1 MGGGN
6 ASYEKSFTEW
16 LAKRVPSAQIPVT
29 PSVYKGIDQFC
40 LKRKILKKPLF
51 ETDDLGMLSN
61 ALEAI
66 RNNKFFLFKY
76 RKQKSTMVAVIQYY
90 CRFIKEMQDIGSMVE
105 LENLPN
111 EAFQNSGHE
120 VLEGE
125 ALVDVKLE
133 KLPNEAPQNSG
144 QEVFQKESL
153 VDFLAANNIEFIDN
167 RPKNGCLW
175 IIGGKEL
182 KEFVDKCSTRGVR
195 FHFKAD
201 GSRAVDYSSAWWTTD
216 DFDSAAKVGPTI
228 PVEENVPGK
237 ENQLANTAS
246 CHLAPDEEQQGVS
259 VAEDIIESEPKTES
273 SLDTNVPTVSDI
285 DALLRGNIFLPLKN
299 ALAKENIRTIEELRG
314 LNLWAFM
321 NQKNLY
327 SISTRQDV
335 LTRVRLLLEPETTEK
350 PESLYVLRC
359 GLIAY
364 TGNSPAK
371 IFLHFCE
378 DIAKKYP
385 LFFRSLLGKT
395 IGNHSNVKIYRSS
408 ENGNF
413 IGMENPICYVSAD
426 LTKDSV
432 IAAVEWI
439 MQRCTN
445 EAVPISVKEP
455 DVHLERAMYTKIP
468 QEKLPRDPFDEQ
480 AAVSTSVTNKPEQYK
495 FVANDTDEKQWDNGN
510 VAQTSQV
517 SFGSVRAISSP
528 STFSREEEINDSEQ
542 IVKIEKI
549 VFDADMTGVT
559 YDALYDTLNMTMV
572 AIKALVQKSKHI
584 VEIKGKL
591 YHENTFIDWDDGAK
605 QMCLIMEKL
614 MQKNNGYISAVQ
626 LYDYARAEM
635 NMFLNDNDMN
645 DERSV
650 YDIAQHLF
658 GKNHYEGI
666 HYSFVSKTHISKAED
681 VISSNFDVICR
692 FAEEQGGVFQESDLT
707 EYLKS
712 IRIKTGNLRMQMR
725 LGQEPKFFFYQPG
738 TIISAKSMKIDYSWK
753 ESVGRALDKLFNDAG
768 DHIVLRQIQSV
779 WYESLPALPGHRC
792 WTPLLLQYVLLFYG
806 KEWGAKT
813 IAAMRSQ
820 SMDTLH
826 AMLVKTD
833 SPIQNFGDAVI
844 ACLIESEIE
853 QRSFEA
859 EELRQFLVKIGM
871 IQGNELIYNMPN
883 ALAKDERFAWDA
895 KGENVTVRV

>member
-1 MGGGN
+1 MSGGN
-6 ASYEKSFTEW
+6 ASYEKGFAEW
-16 LAKRVPSAQIPVT
+16 LVKRGHSAQM
-29 PSVYKGIDQFC
+29 SVIHSISREIDRFC

-51 ETDDLGMLSN
+51 ETDDLEMLFN
-61 ALEAI
+61 ALEAV
-66 RNNKFFLFKY
+66 RSNKFFSFKY
-76 RKQKSTMVAVIQYY
+76 RKQKSTVVAVIQYY
-90 CRFIKEMQDIGSMVE
+90 CCFIKEMQDIGI
-105 LENLPN
+105 
-111 EAFQNSGHE
+111 
-120 VLEGE
+120 
-125 ALVDVKLE
+125 VDESVNF
-133 KLPNEAPQNSG
+133 PNEAPQNPG
-144 QEVFQKESL
+144 QEVLENEAL

-182 KEFVDKCSTRGVR
+182 KELVKKCSDRGVR
-195 FHFKAD
+195 FHFKVD
-201 GSRAVDYSSAWWTTD
+201 GARAVDHSPAWWTTD
-216 DFDSAAKVGPTI
+216 DFDNAAVVGPTLLA
-228 PVEENVPGK
+228 EENAPGK
-237 ENQLANTAS
+237 EDQLANTVS
-246 CHLAPDEEQQGVS
+246 CHLALYEEQQDAS
-259 VAEDIIESEPKTES
+259 VAEDIIESEPQTES
-273 SLDTNVPTVSDI
+273 SVDANVPTVFDI
-285 DALLRGNIFLPLKN
+285 GALLSDNIFLPLRN
-299 ALAKENIRTIEELRG
+299 ALAKENIRTIEQLRG
-314 LNLWAFM
+314 LKLWAFM

-335 LTRVRLLLEPETTEK
+335 LTKVRLLLEPEAIEK

-385 LFFRSLLGKT
+385 LFFRSLLDKT
-395 IGNHSNVKIYRSS
+395 IGDHSNIKIYHSP

-445 EAVPISVKEP
+445 VAVPISIKEP
-455 DVHLERAMYTKIP
+455 DDHLVRAVHAETP
-468 QEKLPRDPFDEQ
+468 QEELPGDPLDEH
-480 AAVSTSVTNKPEQYK
+480 AAESTSAINKPEQYK
-495 FVANDTDEKQWDNGN
+495 FVANGIDEKQSDDGN
-510 VAQTSQV
+510 AVQTSQV
-517 SFGSVRAISSP
+517 VFDNVRAISS
-528 STFSREEEINDSEQ
+528 SSVFSREREANDSEQ
-542 IVKIEKI
+542 IARIEKI

-559 YDALYDTLNMTMV
+559 YDALYETLNMTMV
-572 AIKALVQKSKHI
+572 AIKALVRKSKHI

-591 YHENTFIDWDDGAK
+591 YHENAFVDWDDGAK
-605 QMCLIMEKL
+605 QMCRIMEKL

-658 GKNHYEGI
+658 EKNQYDDTHYI
-666 HYSFVSKTHISKAED
+666 FVNKTHISKPED

-692 FAEEQGGVFQESDLT
+692 FAEEQGGVFQESDLA
-707 EYLKS
+707 EYLQS

-725 LGQEPKFFFYQPG
+725 LEQEPKFFFYQPG
-738 TIISAKSMKIDYSWK
+738 TIISAKSMKIDNLWK
-753 ESVGRALDKLFNDAG
+753 ESVGRALDKLFNDVG
-768 DHIVLRQIQSV
+768 DHIVLRQIQSA
-779 WYESLPALPGHRC
+779 WYESLPTLPGHRC
-792 WTPLLLQYVLLFYG
+792 WTPLLFQYVLFFYG
-806 KEWGAKT
+806 REWGAKT
-813 IAAMRSQ
+813 IGALRSQ

-826 AMLVKTD
+826 AMLVKAD
-833 SPIQNFGDAVI
+833 GPIQNFGDAVV
-844 ACLIESEIE
+844 ACLLDSGMK
-853 QRSFEA
+853 QRSFEV
-859 EELRQFLVKIGM
+859 EVLRQFLVKTGM
-871 IQGNELIYNMPN
+871 IQGNELIYNMPK

-895 KGENVTVRV
+895 KGEHVTVRV